1 MSSYTRMSGTQKA
14 TAKGKC
20 PTCQIAGIGRE
31 ITTMEDVLACLE
43 PFRNMKQEHLVSLS
57 LDSGRRLITR
67 RIVTIGLLNASLVHP
82 RELFAGPLTDR
93 AASVIVAHNHPSGKA
108 SPSKEDVRTTQQ
120 LVEAGQ
126 LLGVPLEDHI
136 IVTIDESF
144 SFRQH
149 SLIS

>member
-1 MSSYTRMSGTQKA
+1 MSGTQKA